1 MKVRYKCYKCGK
13 TFETEDRIRTD
24 ICPHCM
30 SFIDLSQAERCA
42 APAET
47 AAKPQEKAAP
57 ERSEQ
62 LSAVRHVDTLSG
74 ARQRKPSD
82 FSAASLG
89 SKRQL
94 SESKATGLKSE
105 RADKTVVSKL
115 ERADKTVVS
124 KPARTDKLFSPNPAH
139 VDQLSDLKPSR
150 SDKPFAPNPAQSDD
164 ADTYDSLYAKAEKFM
179 AVGAWGNAA
188 ELFRKSLKQRE
199 SWQAHFGLV
208 RASTRELTDLSSFS
222 AVQKDADTAF
232 DGMTAADRHALGAR
246 YVPQLEEKRRQLS
259 ASLKALQGE
268 DFPDPAQGN
277 ELVASARDG
286 LQTSAGSRKQKN
298 GVGAIVFG
306 VIFLFVSFLV
316 SVSLLINDT
325 VAGIVFFIMGGII
338 GIVLIAVG
346 VGLRSSEKRLRKQ
359 TDSAKEL
366 LDAARRTERE
376 KIRAQID
383 AVDFLC
389 GYLKY

>member
-13 TFETEDRIRTD
+13 AFEAEDRIRTD

-30 SFIDLSQAERCA
+30 SFIDLSRAERCA

-47 AAKPQEKAAP
+47 AAKPQETAAP
-57 ERSEQ
+57 ERSERASG
-62 LSAVRHVDTLSG
+62 LRADTLSG
-74 ARQRKPSD
+74 ARLRESPD
-82 FSAASLG
+82 FSAVSVR

-94 SESKATGLKSE
+94 SENEATGFKSE
-105 RADKTVVSKL
+105 RADKAVVSKPA
-115 ERADKTVVS
+115 RAEETVVS
-124 KPARTDKLFSPNPAH
+124 KPARTDK
-139 VDQLSDLKPSR
+139 
-150 SDKPFAPNPAQSDD
+150 PFAPNPAQADD

-325 VAGIVFFIMGGII
+325 VAGIVFFITGGII

>member
-1 MKVRYKCYKCGK
+1 MKVLYKCYKCGK
-13 TFETEDRIRTD
+13 AFEAEDRIRTD

-47 AAKPQEKAAP
+47 AAKPQETAAP
-57 ERSEQ
+57 ERSERVSG
-62 LSAVRHVDTLSG
+62 LRADTLSG
-74 ARQRKPSD
+74 ARQKKSPD
-82 FSAASLG
+82 FSTISVR

-94 SESKATGLKSE
+94 SENEATDLKSE
-105 RADKTVVSKL
+105 RADKAVASKL
-115 ERADKTVVS
+115 ERA
-124 KPARTDKLFSPNPAH
+124 
-139 VDQLSDLKPSR
+139 
-150 SDKPFAPNPAQSDD
+150 DKPFAPNPAQADD

-222 AVQKDADTAF
+222 AVQKHADTAF

-259 ASLKALQGE
+259 ASLKALQKE

-277 ELVASARDG
+277 EFVASARDG
-286 LQTSAGSRKQKN
+286 LQTSAGSRKQRS

-325 VAGIVFFIMGGII
+325 VAGIVFFITGGII

-376 KIRAQID
+376 KILAQID